1 MKSKGVAYVLL
12 IFLGW
17 LGIHK
22 FYVGKVGM
30 GVVYI
35 LLLVSGFLLWIPWI
49 LLVIGLLI
57 DLFILGSQVDTCNLA
72 QSNRNLL
79 NQTAMLT
86 QGTANLS
93 ARVAANQSQPNAMT
107 MQNRAIGV
115 PTPPPAP
122 NQSNNQVEQLRKLKS
137 LLDAGILTQEEFE
150 AEKQKILNS

>member
-79 NQTAMLT
+79 NQTAMLA

-93 ARVAANQSQPNAMT
+93 ARVAANQSQPNVMM
-107 MQNRAIGV
+107 MQNRAISV
-115 PTPPPAP
+115 PTPPHAP

>member
-79 NQTAMLT
+79 NQTAMLA

-115 PTPPPAP
+115 STPPPAP